1 MHETAISSLAAAL
14 LCYFVSLGKLSP
26 KASSFWGEDSE
37 SPPALWLLA
46 ALHPG
51 DVKCLFNPLQLLV
64 EDGEGPQ
71 PVFSVGLPLCRWD
84 LGSDEDL
91 FPHGDEHVCRCSAK
105 LTGSFS
111 RAHRCQQH
119 KKPGFSVC
127 SPVFG
132 ASFNEMLSAVTMVL
146 PFSSGDAGPAGKQAN
161 FPNCPPTVSGAER
174 KQPSS
179 PASSFLWV

>member
-1 MHETAISSLAAAL
+1 MNPPQPFGSWL
-14 LCYFVSLGKLSP
+14 LCTPEMSGVSST
-26 KASSFWGEDSE
+26 
-37 SPPALWLLA
+37 
-46 ALHPG
+46 
-51 DVKCLFNPLQLLV
+51 LFSCWWKM
-64 EDGEGPQ
+64 ERGPQ
-71 PVFSVGLPLCRWD
+71 PVFSAGLPLCRWD

-91 FPHGDEHVCRCSAK
+91 FPHGDDPVCRCSAK

-132 ASFNEMLSAVTMVL
+132 ASFNVMLSAVTMVL
-146 PFSSGDAGPAGKQAN
+146 PFFSGDAGPAGKQAN